1 MDIDAIF
8 LAGLIFAAALL
19 YAAVGHGGASGYLAA
34 MALFGLGPETMKAS
48 ALALN
53 VLVASI
59 GTYRFARAGHFDRR
73 LFLPLVL
80 CSAPAAF
87 IGGYWQLPAVFY
99 APLLGIVLAY
109 TAIWM
114 WRGAPTAP
122 QQQTHAPP
130 TLPLLMTG
138 AAIGLLSGLT
148 GVGGGIFLSPL
159 LIMLA
164 WAPTRTVSA
173 VAAPFILVNS
183 VAGLIGLSS
192 AGINWPPA
200 LPLWAALAL
209 AGGLIGAEYGSR
221 YLSTPYLRRALALVL
236 AVAALKMI
244 ARSFS

>member
-1 MDIDAIF
+1 MDIDAIL

-34 MALFGLGPETMKAS
+34 MALFGIAPATMKPT

-99 APLLGIVLAY
+99 APLLGVVLAY
-109 TAIWM
+109 TALWM
-114 WRGAPTAP
+114 WRGAPTSH
-122 QQQTHAPP
+122 QERIHTPP
-130 TLPLLMTG
+130 TLPLLISG
-138 AAIGLLSGLT
+138 AGIGLLSGLT

-159 LIMLA
+159 MIMLA

-173 VAAPFILVNS
+173 IAAPFILVNS
-183 VAGLIGLSS
+183 IAGLIGLSS
-192 AGINWPPA
+192 AGISWPQS
-200 LPLWAALAL
+200 LPLWALLAL
-209 AGGLIGAEYGSR
+209 VGGLIGAEYGSR
-221 YLSTPYLRRALALVL
+221 YLSTPYIRRALALVL
-236 AVAALKMI
+236 VVAALKMI